1 MRIVSRIQQVAL
13 CVALSASAAVTEAS
27 AESPAEALVRE
38 TTAKVMDQ
46 LKVEQDKLADNPQI
60 IYDLVDRYIAPHFD
74 LDRMSR
80 RVLGRHWRKADA
92 GQRDRFIREFKT
104 LLTRTYATALQ
115 QYSDETVSILKSRP
129 RKKPNEI
136 SVRTQINLSD
146 GPPIPINYE
155 MYTTNGDAWKVFDV
169 SIEGVSLV
177 INYRATFAAEV
188 RKGGL
193 DGLIV
198 RLEEHNSRGGSKQ

>member
-1 MRIVSRIQQVAL
+1 MRIVSRFQQAAL
-13 CVALSASAAVTEAS
+13 CLVLSASAAVTEAS
-27 AESPAEALVRE
+27 AESPAETLVRE

-46 LKVEQDKLADNPQI
+46 LKLEQDKLADNPQI
-60 IYDLVDRYIAPHFD
+60 IYDLVDEYIAPHFD
-74 LDRMSR
+74 LDRMAR

-92 GQRDRFIREFKT
+92 AQRGRFIREFRT
-104 LLTRTYATALQ
+104 LLTRTYATALR
-115 QYSDETVSILKSRP
+115 QYSDETVSMLPARP
-129 RKKPNEI
+129 RKKENEI

-146 GPPIPINYE
+146 GPPIPITYE
-155 MYTTNGDAWKVFDV
+155 MYADGAAWKVFDV
-169 SIEGVSLV
+169 SIEGVSIV

-198 RLEEHNSRGGSKQ
+198 RLEEHNSRGESKQ

>member
-1 MRIVSRIQQVAL
+1 MRIVSRFQQAVL
-13 CVALSASAAVTEAS
+13 CLALSASAAVTEAA
-27 AESPAEALVRE
+27 AESPAETLVRE

-46 LKVEQDKLADNPQI
+46 LKLEQDKLAENPQI
-60 IYDLVDRYIAPHFD
+60 IYDLVDAYIAPHFD

-80 RVLGRHWRKADA
+80 RVLGRHWRKAGA
-92 GQRDRFIREFKT
+92 AQRDRFIREFRT

-115 QYSDETVSILKSRP
+115 QYSDETVSMLPARP
-129 RKKPNEI
+129 RKDKNEI

-146 GPPIPINYE
+146 GPPIPITYE
-155 MYTTNGDAWKVFDV
+155 MYADGSAWKVFDV

-198 RLEEHNSRGGSKQ
+198 RLEEHNSRGQAK